1 MNFLHKFYINLL
13 DNLQLIPEINTS
25 FTKGSDFN
33 STLALRYHYSSE
45 ASVDFYYS
53 NVIARSSKTM
63 AKCRNEKIKLKDTG
77 THG

>member
-1 MNFLHKFYINLL
+1 MLNYLKLNQQERNNKDNLENIKFVNEKINL
-13 DNLQLIPEINTS
+13 NEI
-25 FTKGSDFN
+25 D
-33 STLALRYHYSSE
+33 Y
-45 ASVDFYYS
+45 YYS